1 MNADIDTNISIAVS
15 VIPKPFYE
23 IQPMIC
29 GFNYKVRSLL
39 LSESVSFSVILYD
52 QFNKTLNIQ
61 TITINGEDY
70 NNWGNDDTYIIDF
83 ICKKLR
89 LIRNT
94 TNMMAPNVTPQ
105 IEIPVVETPVVETP
119 VVETPVV
126 ETPVVETPVV
136 DTPVVDTPVVDTPV
150 VDTPVVDTPVVE

>member
-29 GFNYKVRSLL
+29 GFNYRVRSLV

-70 NNWGNDDTYIIDF
+70 NNWGNDDTYIIKF
-83 ICKKLR
+83 ICNKLG
-89 LIRNT
+89 LT
-94 TNMMAPNVTPQ
+94 PNITVPDVTP
-105 IEIPVVETPVVETP
+105 
-119 VVETPVV
+119 
-126 ETPVVETPVV
+126 
-136 DTPVVDTPVVDTPV
+136 
-150 VDTPVVDTPVVE
+150 